1 MPEGGTTVPFS
12 NVFHRFVFRQT
23 DMLIAGRIH
32 HYRIRRLRRLYAFQG
47 AAADPVM
54 HIVDP
59 ATGAILA
66 ENDDF
71 GGMLESEIIF
81 TPTTSGPA
89 RIIIRP
95 SSTKTPGVCDLE
107 KGLDGAAPVP
117 ITTNL
122 TFNGVTAF
130 AAWNAG
136 DIFRTFNSTGD
147 PILFIRTAS
156 NTMLFDDDS
165 GPGLDSL
172 LVAPTADVGRVILG
186 SFSTLSEGV
195 ASLTLDAPAGEITL
209 AFNLSERPDET
220 RPREREEPISPEMER
235 YIATLRESKR
245 ELEDLEPE
253 ERDQKVR
260 ELQKELL
267 TDEERRPLVL
277 PGPQASADY
286 VRLQNVYLEQYA
298 QLDRE
303 LEGLDYEERA
313 ARVSELKTK
322 ILGPM

>member
-1 MPEGGTTVPFS
+1 MPFS
-12 NVFHRFVFRQT
+12 NVFHRFVFRRT

-32 HYRIRRLRRLYAFQG
+32 HYRIARLRRLYPFQG

-59 ATGAILA
+59 TGAILA

-89 RIIIRP
+89 TIIIRP
-95 SSTKTPGVCDLE
+95 SSTKTPGMCDLE
-107 KGLDGAAPVP
+107 KGLDGMAPTP
-117 ITTNL
+117 LTTNL

-136 DIFRTFNSTGD
+136 DIFSTFNSTGD
-147 PILFIRTAS
+147 PMLFVRTAA
-156 NTMLFDDDS
+156 NTMFIDDDS
-165 GPGLDSL
+165 GPGLNSRF
-172 LVAPTADVGRVILG
+172 VAPVGGVGRVILG
-186 SFSTLSEGV
+186 SFSLFSEGV
-195 ASLTLDAPAGEITL
+195 ASLTLDAAAGEISL

-220 RPREREEPISPEMER
+220 RPREKEEAISPQMER
-235 YIATLRESKR
+235 YIATLRESKPM
-245 ELEDLEPE
+245 LEGLEPE
-253 ERDQKVR
+253 KRDQRVR

-267 TDEERRPLVL
+267 TEEERRPTVL

-286 VRLQNVYLEQYA
+286 VRLQNIYLEQYA
-298 QLDRE
+298 QLERE
-303 LEGLDYEERA
+303 LEGLPYEERVQ
-313 ARVSELKTK
+313 RVSALKTK